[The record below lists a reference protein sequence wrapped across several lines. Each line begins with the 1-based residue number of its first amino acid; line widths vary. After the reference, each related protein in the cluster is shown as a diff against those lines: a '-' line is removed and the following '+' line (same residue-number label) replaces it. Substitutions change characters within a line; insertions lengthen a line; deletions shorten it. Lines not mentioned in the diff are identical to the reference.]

1 MTTVANHDP
10 REGLGEA
17 IDAFRGRLRAN
28 GHDTDEQLRQIADYI
43 GADVSTL
50 YRWMKNAAT
59 CRSKGYARLAREKM
73 AEIEKNL
80 L

>member
-1 MTTVANHDP
+1 MTTVAEQDP
-10 REGLGEA
+10 RAGLGEA
-17 IDAFRGRLRAN
+17 IDAFRGRLRDN
-28 GHDTDEQLRQIADYI
+28 GFDTDEQLREIADYI

-50 YRWMKNAAT
+50 YRWMSKASG

-73 AEIEKNL
+73 AEIEENL